1 MTTSIAGT
9 TGTSTTTPPKADAA
23 KESGLAAG
31 MLGKDD
37 FLALLV
43 SQLKNQDPMNPTDS
57 QDFMG
62 QMAQFTSV
70 EQLSNMA
77 AAVERM
83 STASQTAQSV
93 SLLGK
98 HVSWK
103 KADGTA
109 GEGVAESVAFTDG
122 LIRIKVGETQVAPN
136 EIEGVR

>member
-1 MTTSIAGT
+1 MTSVSSI
-9 TGTSTTTPPKADAA
+9 TTTPPTTGGAKAKGAEAA
-23 KESGLAAG
+23 L
-31 MLGKDD
+31 LGKDD

-77 AAVERM
+77 ASIERM

-93 SLLGK
+93 ALLGK
-98 HVSWK
+98 TVSWK
-103 KADGTA
+103 KADGTD
-109 GEGVAESVAFTDG
+109 GEGVAESASFVDG
-122 LIRIKVGETQVAPN
+122 MTTIKVGEAQVAPS